1 MPISIKAKE
10 AIKVSLAF
18 VLVYFIALQLG
29 WMNPYWAG
37 FAVAMIALPTAG
49 QSIHKGMLRLW
60 GTIPGCIAA
69 LLITWSLV
77 GGAVEHL

>member
-1 MPISIKAKE
+1 MPVSTKAKE

-18 VLVYFIALQLG
+18 VLVYFIAMQTG

-37 FAVAMIALPTAG
+37 LAVALIALPTAG
-49 QSIHKGMLRLW
+49 QSIHKGMLRLK

-69 LLITWSLV
+69 LVILSL
-77 GGAVEHL
+77 A